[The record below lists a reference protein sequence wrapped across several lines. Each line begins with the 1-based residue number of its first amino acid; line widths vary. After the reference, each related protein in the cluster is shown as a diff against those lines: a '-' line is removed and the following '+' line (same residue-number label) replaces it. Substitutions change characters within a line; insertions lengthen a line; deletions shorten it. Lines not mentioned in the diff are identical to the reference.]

1 MTDSMPIPA
10 HECTQA
16 VALNA
21 LRREDTRI
29 AAELVELDNARE
41 TAELKLGGQ
50 LSRMWGEINAVHA
63 TNDEIKRD
71 IAEVKVS
78 VGVIARIVTERVDPI
93 LELAQKQSTPPAPA
107 SDTPATP
114 DYFDLDGLGA
124 NTRQDIMRPDR
135 LARRAKSAESALTE
149 RTAALEA
156 AIQHAS
162 RLRVGRNWERAAL
175 GALVFVSLA
184 QQLGLWAALHRAVVA
199 LFGG

>member
-1 MTDSMPIPA
+1 MADSMPIPA

-107 SDTPATP
+107 SDLPSP
-114 DYFDLDGLGA
+114 DFFDLEGLGA

-162 RLRVGRNWERAAL
+162 RLRVGRNWERAAM